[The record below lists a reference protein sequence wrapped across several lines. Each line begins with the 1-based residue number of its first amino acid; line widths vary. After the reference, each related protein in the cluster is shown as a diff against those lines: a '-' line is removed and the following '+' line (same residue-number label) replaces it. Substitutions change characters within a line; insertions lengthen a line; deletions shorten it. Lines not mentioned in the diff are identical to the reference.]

1 MAKRFASYA
10 GDRTTSVERVNATA
24 SSPFSP
30 PPRDDQPVA
39 SLPSVPLD
47 APSELD
53 ATQALSRIMVF
64 LRVSLHIVFAFLL
77 GFAVV
82 QNVAAGNGS
91 RGLLAAAGVLAA
103 VYMAG
108 TTWENRRAHS
118 LLMED
123 VLDRRWRVLAACWLA
138 VVLALWVGLVAQSMD
153 FVWLL
158 FPLVFLILHILPT
171 GLSIVGVGAAW
182 LAAAFLPAF
191 LHTPSWNVANVVGP
205 FIGTVFAIGVYFTYR
220 ALGREVQ
227 THALL
232 TQQLLSAQH
241 QLAISEHQAGRMEE
255 RERLSRE
262 IHDTVAQ
269 GLSSIVLVSR
279 AARANLAKGNTAEL
293 ESQLGIINEQASDSL
308 AEARRFVRDLASPD
322 LGQSLVEALRTVIQ
336 RTRGRQEALGE
347 PLDLTL
353 NVVGEEVDPAS
364 LPEPVSRTIVRVT
377 QEALNNVVKH
387 AHATKAVVTLGLWDD
402 QLSLDVVDNGRGFD
416 LEGATGFGLPGV
428 RARVADLSGTVTIES
443 APGSGTAL
451 ACSIPLT
458 SRSASAEG

>member
-1 MAKRFASYA
+1 MN
-10 GDRTTSVERVNATA
+10 TSALA
-24 SSPFSP
+24 
-30 PPRDDQPVA
+30 
-39 SLPSVPLD
+39 
-47 APSELD
+47 APTPTEID
-53 ATQALSRIMVF
+53 ATRALSRIMIF

-82 QNVAAGNGS
+82 QNVAAGNGTW
-91 RGLLAAAGVLAA
+91 RLITAAGVLAG

-118 LLMED
+118 LVAVED
-123 VLDRRWRVLAACWLA
+123 TDRRWAILAACWLA
-138 VVLALWVGLVAQSMD
+138 VVLALWVGLVALSMN

-171 GLSIVGVGAAW
+171 GVAIVGVAAAW
-182 LAAAFLPAF
+182 AVAAFLPAW

-205 FIGTVFAIGVYFTYR
+205 LIGTVFAIGVYFTYR

-232 TQQLLSAQH
+232 TQQLLSAQQ
-241 QLAISEHQAGRMEE
+241 QLAMSEHQAGRMEE

-279 AARANLAKGNTAEL
+279 AARSNLQKGNLEEL
-293 ESQLGIINEQASDSL
+293 SGQLDTINEQASTSL

-322 LGQSLVEALRTVIQ
+322 LTQSLPEALEKVVA
-336 RTRGRQEALGE
+336 RTRARQGALGE

-353 NVVGEEVDPAS
+353 NVVGEIDPAS
-364 LPEPVSRTIVRVT
+364 VPEPVSRTMVRVA

-387 AHATKAVVTLGLWDD
+387 AHASKAVVTLGLWDD
-402 QLSLDVVDNGRGFD
+402 QLSLDVVDNGSGFD
-416 LEGATGFGLPGV
+416 PATASGFGLPGV
-428 RARVADLSGTVTIES
+428 RARVADLAGTVTIES
-443 APGSGTAL
+443 APESGTAL

-458 SRSASAEG
+458 SRSTSAEG